1 MRLFV
6 FDGLD
11 AKSTFDFLFAVVL
24 KTNMTHE
31 LRLMPWTED
40 LPIVNW
46 LGWERKQI
54 GHLKGCGDKGG
65 VLLGFYLAVAKV
77 GCDVLWGDIF
87 ISTKEVQT
95 MKEWVELLNLII
107 KQSRS

>member
-46 LGWERKQI
+46 LG
-54 GHLKGCGDKGG
+54 
-65 VLLGFYLAVAKV
+65 
-77 GCDVLWGDIF
+77 
-87 ISTKEVQT
+87 
-95 MKEWVELLNLII
+95 
-107 KQSRS
+107 